1 MVFSD
6 FDSAGTYWFSLTL
19 DGIEFQT
26 VKKIDG
32 LDLKL
37 DKVETKSVNM
47 KGQPVH
53 KVWAANRVFLGEI
66 TATRVM
72 TDDSAWADWWEKA
85 KKDVKTARVNG
96 SVIIYNQIGAPV
108 RTYNIKNA
116 WPTQIK
122 VTGLDAGSNNPIEE
136 SVTFQY
142 EELDYQKG

>member
-1 MVFSD
+1 MD

-72 TDDSAWADWWEKA
+72 TDDTAWADWWEKA

-96 SVIIYNQIGAPV
+96 AITIYNQVGAPV
-108 RTYNIKNA
+108 RSYNIKHA
-116 WPTQIK
+116 WPTQLK
-122 VTGLDAGSNNPIEE
+122 VTGLDAGANNPIEE

-142 EELDYQKG
+142 EEMDYQKG

>member
-72 TDDSAWADWWEKA
+72 TDDTAWADWWEKA
-85 KKDVKTARVNG
+85 KKNVKTARVNG
-96 SVIIYNQIGAPV
+96 SVVIYNQIGAPV
-108 RTYNIKNA
+108 RTYSIKQA
-116 WPTQIK
+116 WPTQLK